1 MIIQELCRY
10 YERLADNPETAIS
23 PPGFSRE
30 KIHAEIVLD
39 QDGNL
44 VQFNDLRIQ
53 NGKKLTPR
61 ELIVP
66 QSCKRTGSKPYEKP
80 FFLWDNTGFVLGQ
93 DTKNDEKTPL
103 KHEHFK
109 RFHQDLLHNCTT
121 LPARSLLRFLSN
133 WQPLDAEKLTYWK
146 DLVGCN
152 VVFRLDGEREYLHDK
167 TELKSIWQQYLDG
180 QQSES
185 KGYCLVSGQV
195 APIARIHDAIKGVAK
210 AQTSGA
216 AMISF
221 NDDAYESYGKK
232 QNYNA
237 PMGQSAAFAYAT
249 ALNFLLASDS
259 KQKIQIGDAT
269 TVFWTER
276 ESPMEGMFGM
286 MLDPK
291 DLDTPDSAKLRDC
304 LEAVRK
310 GKPLENIDPNVKFYI
325 LGLSPNAA
333 RLAVR
338 FWYVCSVG
346 QLEEKI
352 GQHFRD
358 LEIVRS
364 RDTDPEFPG
373 IWRLLRETVNP
384 KASDKS
390 PQPLLAGA
398 VMKAI
403 LEGTPY
409 PQAMQNAVIN
419 RIRAESALKD
429 NKGKP
434 IDNVNYVRVS
444 ILKAILNRK
453 HRLFNQGTEVSMAL
467 DTENKNPA
475 YLLGRLFAVLE
486 KIQQEASPGINA
498 TIRDRFW
505 GSASATPKVVFPQ
518 LLNLKHHHIAKMDN
532 PNRAMFFEKLIGTI
546 IDDIE
551 STGFPAH
558 LSVDEQGLF
567 AIGYY
572 HQRQNF
578 YKTKENQKN
587 SQQQ

>member
-1 MIIQELCRY
+1 MIVHELCSY
-10 YERLADNPETAIS
+10 YERLSDNPNIS
-23 PPGFSRE
+23 ISAPGFSRE

-39 QDGNL
+39 KNGNL
-44 VQFNDLRIQ
+44 IQFNDLRIH
-53 NGKKLTPR
+53 NGKKLVPR
-61 ELIVP
+61 DMIVP
-66 QSCKRTGSKPYEKP
+66 QAFKRTVSPVP
-80 FFLWDNTGFVLGQ
+80 NFLWDNTSYVLGADNKDNPQ
-93 DTKNDEKTPL
+93 KAIECFRL
-103 KHEHFK
+103 FK
-109 RFHQDLLHNCTT
+109 EFQRELLDDIHSPEVSAFLGFMDNWNPDRAVELNHWDDLAGGNI
-121 LPARSLLRFLSN
+121 
-133 WQPLDAEKLTYWK
+133 
-146 DLVGCN
+146 
-152 VVFRLDGEREYLHDK
+152 VFRIDGERQYLH
-167 TELKSIWQQYLDG
+167 EKSDFRKCWIRWKSQG
-180 QQSES
+180 AAET
-185 KGYCLVSGQV
+185 KGVCLVSGDTQ
-195 APIARIHDAIKGVAK
+195 PIARLHAAIKGVQG
-210 AQTSGA
+210 AQSSGA
-216 AMISF
+216 ALITF
-221 NDDAYESYGKK
+221 NLDAFCSYNKE
-232 QNYNA
+232 QNFNA
-237 PMGQSAAFAYAT
+237 PVGESAAFAYTT
-249 ALNFLLASDS
+249 ALNFLLASGS

-291 DLDTPDSAKLRDC
+291 DLDESDNADLRRN
-304 LEAVRK
+304 LEAVRD
-310 GKPLENIDPNVKFYI
+310 GKLLERIDPNVKFYI

-338 FWYVCSVG
+338 FWHVCTVG
-346 QLEEKI
+346 QLEERI
-352 GQHFRD
+352 GQHFQD
-358 LEIVRS
+358 LKLDRS
-364 RDTDPEFPG
+364 FDSDPEFPG
-373 IWRLLRETVNP
+373 IWRLLRETVNQ

-409 PQAMQNAVIN
+409 PQGLQNAVIN
-419 RIRAESALKD
+419 RIRAD
-429 NKGKP
+429 QN
-434 IDNVNYVRVS
+434 INYVRVAL
-444 ILKAILNRK
+444 LKAILNRK
-453 HRLFNQGTEVSMAL
+453 HRLFNQGMEVAMAL

-505 GSASATPKVVFPQ
+505 GSASATPMVVFPQ